1 MNRVLVYHEDR
12 KRKRYMDCMTQ
23 VQRDALYN
31 MVCIACEGLANDTM
45 RRLWEENRRKR
56 EFVYKDILNGIYYT
70 FLVDRNSRQ
79 VRIYKAEAV
88 CAVSA
93 KAA

>member
-12 KRKRYMDCMTQ
+12 RKRRSMDCMNQ

-31 MVCIACEGLANDTM
+31 MVCLACEGLANETM
-45 RRLWEENRRKR
+45 RRLWEENRRKS
-56 EFVYKDILNGIYYT
+56 EFVYKDMFSGMYYT
-70 FLVDRNSRQ
+70 ILADRNSGQ